1 MKTQFTIDNEL
12 QVDYDTLIEMKHQL
26 IQSDFFG
33 QRIRIGRAPLTGIIF
48 AQNIVNSF
56 IPIKV
61 WNEKNR
67 IWM

>member
-1 MKTQFTIDNEL
+1 MRTQFTIDNEL
-12 QVDYDTLIEMKHQL
+12 QVDYDTLIEMKQQL
-26 IQSDFFG
+26 MQSDFFG
-33 QRIRIGRAPLTGIIF
+33 TRIRIGRTKLTGIIF
-48 AQNIVNSF
+48 AQNILNTR